1 MAKNNL
7 EEHFDLHLIFKG
19 EEMVFKA
26 RLFKYVYT
34 HKIHVNVFDQEILLE
49 PDEERNYRI
58 VNSQPFESGRPPNI
72 DLLKAIINAIESIVK

>member
-1 MAKNNL
+1 
-7 EEHFDLHLIFKG
+7 
-19 EEMVFKA
+19 MVFKA

-58 VNSQPFESGRPPNI
+58 VNSQSFESGRSSDI

>member
-58 VNSQPFESGRPPNI
+58 VNSQPFESGRPQT
-72 DLLKAIINAIESIVK
+72 